1 LLLPKNRT
9 WPTPYLKCSV
19 HRTATRCQAATA
31 LSPGFGFRPLKRFLQ
46 RELETRIGRALV
58 AGSIPDGGTLT
69 IALEKGSLAIR
80 RKNPAVEPAK

>member
-31 LSPGFGFRPLKRFLQ
+31 LLPDFAFRPLKRFLQ

-58 AGSIPDGGTLT
+58 AGSIPDGTTITVALDRGTLA
-69 IALEKGSLAIR
+69 IAHEK
-80 RKNPAVEPAK
+80 PAAAN